1 MCPTFSGRPK
11 ESDVSMARNPA
22 PVSLPVLWP
31 CTSAIYFD
39 KTPKDSRGPFKKDT
53 DSRISLFGRHVDY
66 WQNKGTNYS
75 SMRYGQSFTSV
86 PGIFYKSENV
96 SDDTRSGNRIF
107 GSDSQFKRNDYF
119 PSTEKITI
127 NKTDVSGYVSE
138 PRDNSFRVNKG
149 VRSHDINNFG
159 HSPSK
164 TPLSFSPT
172 ATNSDTE
179 EKWLLQK
186 SNATE

>member
-1 MCPTFSGRPK
+1 MTPVQEIEFLGMIFNLK
-11 ESDVSMARNPA
+11 E
-22 PVSLPVLWP
+22 
-31 CTSAIYFD
+31 I
-39 KTPKDSRGPFKKDT
+39 
-53 DSRISLFGRHVDY
+53 
-66 WQNKGTNYS
+66 
-75 SMRYGQSFTSV
+75 
-86 PGIFYKSENV
+86 
-96 SDDTRSGNRIF
+96 
-107 GSDSQFKRNDYF
+107 RNDYF

-138 PRDNSFRVNKG
+138 PRNNRFRVNKG

-172 ATNSDTE
+172 ATNSGTE

-186 SNATE
+186 SNVTE